1 LCRRTLEIIKEA
13 INPKPKDEYDYTSGL
28 VIANLECMFNMGH
41 LKEAEF
47 QEKMSY
53 FLSLQRKDIDD

>member
-1 LCRRTLEIIKEA
+1 
-13 INPKPKDEYDYTSGL
+13 
-28 VIANLECMFNMGH
+28 MFNMGH